1 MGGVKVENYLIGQEH
16 VPDLRQVFLG
26 KDKAHISTDVWKQPV
41 IKSQP
46 TFTQTVKQTQSFH
59 HKNTMF
65 ETKRPCKPWDA
76 DRQG

>member
-41 IKSQP
+41 KESTNIYSDSE
-46 TFTQTVKQTQSFH
+46 T
-59 HKNTMF
+59 NTKF
-65 ETKRPCKPWDA
+65 SP
-76 DRQG
+76 